1 MTTLLANILTLRN
14 NNLQKYIKQRT
25 MKQERKEALNKIFE
39 KLELILN
46 ACILKNK
53 GDAGKTMIQF
63 NDIQVDIQNTI
74 HKRNEELNLSKS
86 EKEEIDKYYSS
97 KMIELMS
104 KYLQY

>member
-1 MTTLLANILTLRN
+1 MN
-14 NNLQKYIKQRT
+14 RT
-25 MKQERKEALNKIFE
+25 MKQKRKEALDKIFE

-53 GDAGKTMIQF
+53 GDVEKTIIQF

-74 HKRNEELNLSKS
+74 HERNEKLNLSES
-86 EKEEIDKYYSS
+86 EKEEIDKYYSC
-97 KMIELMS
+97 KLIELMS